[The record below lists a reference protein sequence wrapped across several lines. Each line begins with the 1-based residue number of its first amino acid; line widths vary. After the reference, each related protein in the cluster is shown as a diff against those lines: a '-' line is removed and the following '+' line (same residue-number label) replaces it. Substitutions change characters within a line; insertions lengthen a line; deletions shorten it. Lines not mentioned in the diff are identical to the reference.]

1 MIRMKNL
8 NVKIIA
14 LVIVLVNIITSCKKE
29 EYSAN
34 IVIVNNTEFEVKSIS
49 IKGDRTNFLKSIE
62 ELSPLEEQT
71 FDINWLAKSTGLF
84 GSLDNS
90 FVFLTIEYSIGTQ
103 KYNIQNEKDAKIDS
117 FGTYYSEKKI
127 TNNSKIK
134 IVIINKGY
142 EILYLN

>member
-1 MIRMKNL
+1 MKNL
-8 NVKIIA
+8 NVQIITF
-14 LVIVLVNIITSCKKE
+14 VIVLVNILTSCKKE

-34 IVIVNNTEFEVKSIS
+34 IILVNNTELEVTSIS
-49 IKGDRTNFLKSIE
+49 IKGDRTDFLKTIE
-62 ELSPLEEQT
+62 KLSPSEEQE

-117 FGTYYSEKKI
+117 FGNYYSEKKI

-134 IVIINKGY
+134 IVINNNGY
-142 EILYLN
+142 EIIYLD